1 VRRPGWVGE
10 RVAFQFVFS
19 YALHDALIQPLPGN
33 PMTPCLAE
41 SWTESADGLVDE
53 FKLREGSTFQRL
65 SRFKLTWLPTQRD
78 RGLTTLMP

>member
-65 SRFKLTWLPTQRD
+65 SRFKLT
-78 RGLTTLMP
+78 

>member
-10 RVAFQFVFS
+10 RVAFQFVVS
-19 YALHDALIQPLPGN
+19 YVLHDALIQPLPGN

-65 SRFKLTWLPTQRD
+65 SRFKLTWLPMQRD